1 MKNTINAVINGSN
14 AIAETEFNRADSV
27 VNASARPGDVYVCL
41 LEAGGYALY
50 IRTVDNKWL
59 PVTNG
64 SKVSPV

>member
-1 MKNTINAVINGSN
+1 MKNIVNAVINGSN

-27 VNASARPGDVYVCL
+27 VNTSARPGDVFVCL

-50 IRTVDNKWL
+50 IRTVYNKWL

-64 SKVSPV
+64 SKVSPA